1 MGRIVKDWFTGIDGK
16 TQDPARMLWIVGIV
30 VFLTFCGYQVYK
42 TGVFD
47 MVNFGLAYSALLG
60 GGAAGVKIKESTE
73 PKESPV
79 ITPFDNDPSLKP
91 PKG

>member
-1 MGRIVKDWFTGIDGK
+1 MKRIITDLFTGPDGK
-16 TQDPARMLWIVGIV
+16 THDPSRWLWIIGVL
-30 VFLTFCGYQVYK
+30 VFLTFSGYQVYK

-60 GGAAGVKIKESTE
+60 GGAAGVKIKETTE
-73 PKESPV
+73 PKAGPSEL
-79 ITPFDNDPSLKP
+79 DDPSLKP